1 MSERAY
7 LAEQFETERQ
17 QHEAAQLG
25 MWVFLGSEIMLFGGI
40 FAGLMV
46 CRLAYE
52 QVLKDASHHLHLWIG
67 GGNTV
72 VLLTSS
78 LTMVLAVTAARAG
91 RVRATM
97 WYLVATALLGV
108 AFLGVKGY
116 EYHSEYVEGL
126 MPGVGPE
133 FPMDLP
139 PTQLFFNLYF
149 AATGLHAFHLIGG
162 VLSVA
167 AFIWLISSKRLHLPA
182 QGTRIENLGMYWH
195 LVDIVWVFLYPV
207 LYLV

>member
-7 LAEQFETERQ
+7 IAEQFESERQ

-25 MWVFLGSEIMLFGGI
+25 MWVFLASEIMLFGGI

-67 GGNTV
+67 GANTV

-78 LTMVLAVTAARAG
+78 LIMVLGVSAARAG
-91 RVRATM
+91 RSRATI
-97 WYLVATALLGV
+97 WYLVMTALFGLG
-108 AFLGVKGY
+108 FLGVKGY
-116 EYHSEYVEGL
+116 EYYSEYHEGL
-126 MPGVGPE
+126 MPGIGPE
-133 FPMDLP
+133 FPMDAP
-139 PTQLFFNLYF
+139 PTELFFNLYF

-167 AFIWLISSKRLHLPA
+167 VFVWLIGSNRILLPA
-182 QGTRIENLGMYWH
+182 QDARIENLGLYWH

-207 LYLV
+207 LYLI